1 MIYYL
6 IFINIMGLL
15 SMYLDK
21 YFSKNNMYRIS
32 EKSLFFIAILGGSI
46 GSIIGM
52 YQFRHKTKHRQFT
65 IGLPIILFIHPCYIT
80 SFAMR
85 SVPPR

>member
-6 IFINIMGLL
+6 IFINIVGIL

-21 YFSKNNMYRIS
+21 YFAKNNMYRIS
-32 EKSLFFIAILGGSI
+32 EKNLFIIATLGGSI

-52 YQFRHKTKHRQFT
+52 YKFRHKTKHKQFT
-65 IGLPIILFIHPCYIT
+65 IGLPLILFIQVIILNYI
-80 SFAMR
+80 S
-85 SVPPR
+85 

>member
-52 YQFRHKTKHRQFT
+52 YQFRHKTKHKQFT
-65 IGLPIILFIHPCYIT
+65 IGLPIILFIQLIILMYY
-80 SFAMR
+80 S
-85 SVPPR
+85 

>member
-6 IFINIMGLL
+6 IFINIVGIL

-21 YFSKNNMYRIS
+21 YFAKNNMYRIS
-32 EKSLFFIAILGGSI
+32 EKNLFIIAIIGGSI

-52 YQFRHKTKHRQFT
+52 YKFRHKTKHKNFT
-65 IGLPIILFIHPCYIT
+65 MGLPIILVIQLFLLNLYY
-80 SFAMR
+80 S
-85 SVPPR
+85 

>member
-6 IFINIMGLL
+6 IFINIVGIL

-21 YFSKNNMYRIS
+21 YFAKNNMYRIS
-32 EKSLFFIAILGGSI
+32 ENNLFIIAIIGGSI

-52 YQFRHKTKHRQFT
+52 YKFRHKTKHKNFT
-65 IGLPIILFIHPCYIT
+65 MGLPIILVIQLFLLNLYY
-80 SFAMR
+80 S
-85 SVPPR
+85 

>member
-6 IFINIMGLL
+6 IFINIVGIL

-21 YFSKNNMYRIS
+21 YFAKNNMYRIS
-32 EKSLFFIAILGGSI
+32 EKNLFIIATLGGSI

-52 YQFRHKTKHRQFT
+52 YKFRHKTKHKNFT
-65 IGLPIILFIHPCYIT
+65 MGLPIILVIQLFLLNLYY
-80 SFAMR
+80 S
-85 SVPPR
+85 

>member
-6 IFINIMGLL
+6 IFINVVGIL

-21 YFSKNNMYRIS
+21 YFAKKNMYRIS
-32 EKSLFFIAILGGSI
+32 EKNLFIIATLGGSI

-52 YQFRHKTKHRQFT
+52 YKFRHKTKHKQFT
-65 IGLPIILFIHPCYIT
+65 IGLPLILFIQVIILNYI
-80 SFAMR
+80 S
-85 SVPPR
+85 